1 MNKILGLV
9 LGMLLSMSS
18 YATNVAVIDFR
29 AALLQSER
37 GLAASV
43 EPRKQVLNM
52 ENQLNGARKEL
63 DDFAQELKREE
74 LTLAP
79 EEYKSRVQELN
90 QRDAA
95 IRNMGANMQRQAKQM
110 EQKLIDSLSPDA
122 EVVLKKLIEDKKLDL
137 VLNRQLSLYA
147 NKGVDLTAEFVK
159 RLNEAQ

>member
-63 DDFAQELKREE
+63 DDLLK
-74 LTLAP
+74 
-79 EEYKSRVQELN
+79 S
-90 QRDAA
+90 
-95 IRNMGANMQRQAKQM
+95 
-110 EQKLIDSLSPDA
+110 
-122 EVVLKKLIEDKKLDL
+122 
-137 VLNRQLSLYA
+137 
-147 NKGVDLTAEFVK
+147 
-159 RLNEAQ
+159 